1 MVDPITAFAAAQ
13 AAVAGVKAA
22 VSLYKDAKAVGKD
35 VGAIASEITHGLGK
49 FFEAQEAVCKAGQDI
64 EGKVIKTKSVDM
76 QAFEN
81 VMRVR
86 QLQEYERELKE
97 LLIYHTPMAGV
108 WEDFQ
113 LERQKIREKK
123 AEEDAQQRRLEAKQR
138 KLRQEFEEKIVLYG
152 VIFGSV
158 LFAVS
163 VISYM
168 FYWIAEQSGR

>member
-1 MVDPITAFAAAQ
+1 MDPITAFATAQ

-35 VGAIASEITHGLGK
+35 IGSIANEITHGLGK

-64 EGKVIKTKSVDM
+64 EGKIIKTKSVDM

-113 LERQKIREKK
+113 AERRRIREEK
-123 AEEDAQQRRLEAKQR
+123 AEEERVERARIARIAKA
-138 KLRQEFEEKIVLYG
+138 KKMFWEDVKFYGIIGG
-152 VIFGSV
+152 VIVFSV
-158 LFAVS
+158 TMMTWFFSWL
-163 VISYM
+163 INN
-168 FYWIAEQSGR
+168 R

>member
-1 MVDPITAFAAAQ
+1 MDPITAFATAQ

-35 VGAIASEITHGLGK
+35 VGSIASEITHGLGK
-49 FFEAQEAVCKAGQDI
+49 FFEAQEAVCKAGQNI
-64 EGKVIKTKSVDM
+64 EGKIIKTKSVDM

-113 LERQKIREKK
+113 AERRRIREEK
-123 AEEDAQQRRLEAKQR
+123 AEEERVERARIARIAKA
-138 KLRQEFEEKIVLYG
+138 KKMFWEDVKFYGIIGG
-152 VIFGSV
+152 VIVFSV
-158 LFAVS
+158 TMMTWFFSWL
-163 VISYM
+163 INN
-168 FYWIAEQSGR
+168 R

>member
-1 MVDPITAFAAAQ
+1 MDPITAFATAQ

-35 VGAIASEITHGLGK
+35 VGSIASEITHGLGK

-97 LLIYHTPMAGV
+97 LLIYHTPMAGL
-108 WEDFQ
+108 WEEFQ
-113 LERQKIREKK
+113 AERRRIREEK
-123 AEEDAQQRRLEAKQR
+123 AEEERVERARIARIAKAKKMFWEDVQ
-138 KLRQEFEEKIVLYG
+138 FYGIIVGFIVFSMSMLAWFFSWL
-152 VIFGSV
+152 INNK
-158 LFAVS
+158 
-163 VISYM
+163 
-168 FYWIAEQSGR
+168 

>member
-1 MVDPITAFAAAQ
+1 MDPITAFATAQ

-35 VGAIASEITHGLGK
+35 VGSIASEITHGLGK

-113 LERQKIREKK
+113 AERRRIREEK
-123 AEEDAQQRRLEAKQR
+123 AEEERVERARIARIAKA
-138 KLRQEFEEKIVLYG
+138 KKMFWEDVKFYGIIVG
-152 VIFGSV
+152 VIVFSV
-158 LFAVS
+158 SMLTWFFS
-163 VISYM
+163 WLINN
-168 FYWIAEQSGR
+168 R

>member
-1 MVDPITAFAAAQ
+1 
-13 AAVAGVKAA
+13 
-22 VSLYKDAKAVGKD
+22 
-35 VGAIASEITHGLGK
+35 
-49 FFEAQEAVCKAGQDI
+49 
-64 EGKVIKTKSVDM
+64 M

-113 LERQKIREKK
+113 LERQRIREKK

-138 KLRQEFEEKIVLYG
+138 KLRQEFEEKIVMYG
-152 VIFGSV
+152 VIAGSV
-158 LFAVS
+158 LFAVC
-163 VISYM
+163 YM